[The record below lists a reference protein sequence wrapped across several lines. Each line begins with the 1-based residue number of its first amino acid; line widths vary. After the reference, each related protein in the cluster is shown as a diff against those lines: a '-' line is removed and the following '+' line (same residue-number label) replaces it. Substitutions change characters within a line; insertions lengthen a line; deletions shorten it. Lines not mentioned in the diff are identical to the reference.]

1 MRNQGLSI
9 NTGLNSFL
17 QGFETGERIKARKD
31 EKEWAGEQRQ
41 RQRQE
46 WRRADTDQIK
56 VDALN
61 QLGGIYEAAQ
71 GGLDVD
77 PAEFESVT
85 QKLSTAGIQL
95 PKYGNPKMQQWIQS
109 GQQALK
115 TGRLDEPTLE
125 LLNWRFAED
134 VAKGV
139 GNVFEADT
147 QVTQD
152 LKLPKGSK
160 IVGKR
165 IARMDMAPDK
175 SGLAAGLEVTVQTPD
190 GKKVTYLAP
199 ATENR
204 TSNDDDPVKIIPLD
218 QMMDTLKGDQI
229 LYQGI
234 QQSPA
239 AIRSYMARLGKPPEP
254 EKVEVKSFQQGDETV
269 TATIGPD
276 GQVRQE
282 LGRGTLGAVR
292 AAQVRAQAAR
302 EKASGGL
309 SDAAPYY
316 TPVQTSQ
323 GLVRFDARSGT
334 YEPMVGA
341 DGAQLLPPAIDPR
354 AQGEVAAA
362 KSSGTA
368 RGKYEGSQP
377 KVLST
382 LKATESKTD
391 RMVGEIDRAL
401 AMVDGTTTGFAGSM
415 MTRFPGTK
423 AKNLQRVIDSI
434 KANIGFAELNEMRA
448 NSPTGGALGNVT
460 ERELAFLQSVIS
472 SLEQDQSPD
481 QLRENLGNV
490 RSAVLGS
497 RERLRQA
504 YEADFGEAQQGGQ
517 PMQGAPAVEPA
528 SPRPQQRPPLSAFGG

>member
-1 MRNQGLSI
+1 MRNQGLSL

-31 EKEWAGEQRQ
+31 EKEWTGEQRQ
-41 RQRQE
+41 RQRQD
-46 WRRADTDQIK
+46 WKRADTDQVK

-61 QLGGIYEAAQ
+61 QLGGMYEAAQ

-95 PKYGNPKMQQWIQS
+95 PKYGNPKMREWIQS

-190 GKKVTYLAP
+190 GKQVTYLAP

-218 QMMDTLKGDQI
+218 QMMDTLKGDQL
-229 LYQGI
+229 LYRGI

-239 AIRSYMARLGKPPEP
+239 AIRSMIARLGGSLPEAAKPEI
-254 EKVEVKSFQQGDETV
+254 KTFQQGDEIV
-269 TATIGPD
+269 TAAIGPD
-276 GQVRQE
+276 GQVINE
-282 LGRGTLGAVR
+282 LGRGTLGSIRAAEIGAAQRRDAAALRQKGEGTTASRGGATQQLINYLGESLHGDEKDPKKRARLALSEFEKLQSAMKSSKDPEDAVR
-292 AAQVRAQAAR
+292 SVANVLLRRDVPGEFPGEKQPEFTVKEAFDLAR
-302 EKASGGL
+302 E
-309 SDAAPYY
+309 
-316 TPVQTSQ
+316 
-323 GLVRFDARSGT
+323 
-334 YEPMVGA
+334 MVGSQENPAVSA
-341 DGAQLLPPAIDPR
+341 DDEDQLL
-354 AQGEVAAA
+354 Q
-362 KSSGTA
+362 
-368 RGKYEGSQP
+368 Y
-377 KVLST
+377 L
-382 LKATESKTD
+382 
-391 RMVGEIDRAL
+391 
-401 AMVDGTTTGFAGSM
+401 
-415 MTRFPGTK
+415 
-423 AKNLQRVIDSI
+423 
-434 KANIGFAELNEMRA
+434 MR
-448 NSPTGGALGNVT
+448 
-460 ERELAFLQSVIS
+460 
-472 SLEQDQSPD
+472 
-481 QLRENLGNV
+481 
-490 RSAVLGS
+490 
-497 RERLRQA
+497 
-504 YEADFGEAQQGGQ
+504 
-517 PMQGAPAVEPA
+517 
-528 SPRPQQRPPLSAFGG
+528 

>member
-1 MRNQGLSI
+1 MRNQGLSL

-31 EKEWAGEQRQ
+31 EKEWTGEQRQ
-41 RQRQE
+41 RQRQD
-46 WRRADTDQIK
+46 WKRADTDQVK

-61 QLGGIYEAAQ
+61 QLGGMYEAAQ

-95 PKYGNPKMQQWIQS
+95 PKYGDPKMQQWIQS

-190 GKKVTYLAP
+190 GKQVTYLAP

-218 QMMDTLKGDQI
+218 QMMDTLKGDQL
-229 LYQGI
+229 LYRGI

-239 AIRSYMARLGKPPEP
+239 AIRSMIARLGGSLPEAAKPEI
-254 EKVEVKSFQQGDETV
+254 KTFQQGDETV
-269 TATIGPD
+269 TAAIGPD
-276 GQVRQE
+276 GQVVNE
-282 LGRGTLGAVR
+282 LGRGTLSAVR
-292 AAQVRAQAAR
+292 AAQIRAQSEREGGGAGRGGSTQQLITYLGETLHGNEPDPKKRARLALSEFEKLQSAMKSSKDPEDAVRSVANVLLRRDVPGEFPGEKQPEFTVKEAFDLAR
-302 EKASGGL
+302 E
-309 SDAAPYY
+309 
-316 TPVQTSQ
+316 
-323 GLVRFDARSGT
+323 
-334 YEPMVGA
+334 MVGSQEKPAVSA
-341 DGAQLLPPAIDPR
+341 DDEDQLL
-354 AQGEVAAA
+354 Q
-362 KSSGTA
+362 
-368 RGKYEGSQP
+368 Y
-377 KVLST
+377 L
-382 LKATESKTD
+382 
-391 RMVGEIDRAL
+391 
-401 AMVDGTTTGFAGSM
+401 
-415 MTRFPGTK
+415 
-423 AKNLQRVIDSI
+423 
-434 KANIGFAELNEMRA
+434 MR
-448 NSPTGGALGNVT
+448 
-460 ERELAFLQSVIS
+460 
-472 SLEQDQSPD
+472 
-481 QLRENLGNV
+481 
-490 RSAVLGS
+490 
-497 RERLRQA
+497 
-504 YEADFGEAQQGGQ
+504 
-517 PMQGAPAVEPA
+517 
-528 SPRPQQRPPLSAFGG
+528 

>member
-1 MRNQGLSI
+1 MRNQGLFL

-31 EKEWAGEQRQ
+31 EKEWTGEQRQ
-41 RQRQE
+41 RQRQD
-46 WRRADTDQIK
+46 WKRADTDQIK

-239 AIRSYMARLGKPPEP
+239 AIRSMIARLGGSLPEP
-254 EKVEVKSFQQGDETV
+254 AKPEIKTFQQGDETV
-269 TATIGPD
+269 TAAIGPD
-276 GQVRQE
+276 GQVVNE
-282 LGRGTLGAVR
+282 LGRGTLSAVR
-292 AAQVRAQAAR
+292 AAQIRAQSEREGGGGGRGGSTQQLITYLGETLHGNEPDPKKRARLALSEFEKLQSAMKSSKDPEDAVRSVANVLLRRDVPGEFPGEKQPEFTVKEAFDLAR
-302 EKASGGL
+302 E
-309 SDAAPYY
+309 
-316 TPVQTSQ
+316 
-323 GLVRFDARSGT
+323 
-334 YEPMVGA
+334 MVGSQEKPAVSA
-341 DGAQLLPPAIDPR
+341 DDEDQLL
-354 AQGEVAAA
+354 Q
-362 KSSGTA
+362 
-368 RGKYEGSQP
+368 Y
-377 KVLST
+377 L
-382 LKATESKTD
+382 
-391 RMVGEIDRAL
+391 
-401 AMVDGTTTGFAGSM
+401 
-415 MTRFPGTK
+415 
-423 AKNLQRVIDSI
+423 
-434 KANIGFAELNEMRA
+434 MR
-448 NSPTGGALGNVT
+448 
-460 ERELAFLQSVIS
+460 
-472 SLEQDQSPD
+472 
-481 QLRENLGNV
+481 
-490 RSAVLGS
+490 
-497 RERLRQA
+497 
-504 YEADFGEAQQGGQ
+504 
-517 PMQGAPAVEPA
+517 
-528 SPRPQQRPPLSAFGG
+528 